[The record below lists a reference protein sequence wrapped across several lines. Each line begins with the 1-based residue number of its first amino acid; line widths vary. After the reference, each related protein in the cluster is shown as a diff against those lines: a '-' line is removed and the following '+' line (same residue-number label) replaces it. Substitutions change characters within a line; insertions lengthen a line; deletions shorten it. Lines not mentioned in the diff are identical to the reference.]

1 MLCDTMGMVIHI
13 NPQNKKKKMTS
24 IFSGPYYENVY
35 CMDVGRGGAAKQ
47 QVCTAVAII
56 SSFYRLRL
64 SMLSIFESWQIAFLT
79 SIYLEDDKYQFL
91 LEFLSKHTLS

>member
-13 NPQNKKKKMTS
+13 NPQTKEKKMTS
-24 IFSGPYYENVY
+24 IFCGPYYVY

-56 SSFYRLRL
+56 SSFYRLL
-64 SMLSIFESWQIAFLT
+64 STMSIFGRQQIATLT
-79 SIYLEDDKYQFL
+79 SIYLEDEKYQFL
-91 LEFLSKHTLS
+91 LEFLYLL